1 MYREVQEEEQRA
13 QKLAQSKHVGEKYG
27 KEKPRPGVVTSDFKG
42 TKLIS
47 TITCMLS
54 LARNPLKLS
63 WGLLRI
69 EPALSRIEIRTPS
82 TCYLSKR

>member
-1 MYREVQEEEQRA
+1 MYREVQEEKQRA
-13 QKLAQSKHVGEKYG
+13 LKLAQSKPVGEKYG
-27 KEKPRPGVVTSDFKG
+27 KKKPSPGVVTSDFKG
-42 TKLIS
+42 TKLIG

-69 EPALSRIEIRTPS
+69 EPVLSRIEIRTPS
-82 TCYLSKR
+82 TLYLSKR